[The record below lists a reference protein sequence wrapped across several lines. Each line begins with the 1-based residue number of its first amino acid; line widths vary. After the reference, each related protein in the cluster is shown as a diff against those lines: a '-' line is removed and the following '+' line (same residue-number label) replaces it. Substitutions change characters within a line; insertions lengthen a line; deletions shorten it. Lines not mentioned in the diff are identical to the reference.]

1 MRRADIEMF
10 ADFTCPWCYITTR
23 RLHAAILALPADVCA
38 PVFWRPF
45 AVDAE
50 ASRNALDQTSSRD
63 FLAALGATEGIE
75 FALEQING
83 VPDTLDA
90 HRLVWYTARN
100 VQRPG
105 IVDDVVERIY
115 RAHWSEGRNIGS
127 RTTLATLAAESGLD
141 ARRVAKLLAGDEG
154 GVEVR
159 ALLRRAPDLGI
170 ETVPFMLINSIV
182 GVRGSRSIADL
193 REAIEGA
200 SWFGLDRRPQ
210 AA

>member
-23 RLHAAILALPADVCA
+23 RLHAAIRALPADVRA

-45 AVDAE
+45 AVDAG
-50 ASRNALDQTSSRD
+50 ASRKALDQTSRD
-63 FLAALGATEGIE
+63 FLTALGATEGIE
-75 FALEQING
+75 FALERIAG
-83 VPDTLDA
+83 VPDTFDA
-90 HRLVWYTARN
+90 HRLVWCAARN

-105 IVDDVVERIY
+105 IVDDLVERIY
-115 RAHWSEGRNIGS
+115 RAHWSEGRDIGS

-141 ARRVAKLLAGDEG
+141 ARRVAKLLAGDDG
-154 GVEVR
+154 VVEVH

-182 GVRGSRSIADL
+182 GVRGSRSIAEL
-193 REAIEGA
+193 RETIEGA
-200 SWFGLDRRPQ
+200 SWFGLDRRRL